1 MEVRVWQPK
10 TVRSWTLP
18 MQEVRILPIG
28 DIHFGAVGCDLDRLR
43 RHLRWGVKN
52 DCYFIGMGDYLDVA
66 TPSNRRALKS
76 ISGDLY
82 ESMRQ
87 MMDEKMADQTDKLAR
102 ILAPTKGR
110 WLGLVSGHHL
120 WEFEDGSTT
129 DTRLATKL
137 ETTYMGDGAAMAVLH
152 FTYKRKTPGALH
164 GYAKI
169 WYHHGV
175 GMGST
180 PTGRLSKLIGIS
192 KTFFAHIYLA
202 GHSHA
207 KVHDREPWID
217 VGVTPQGAVRWDS
230 TNRIRATTGGF
241 LKGYEMGSKNP
252 HGYPAASYVERAA
265 MPPTALGG
273 VLLYVR
279 PRIREGR
286 IEIDLGYQ
294 DG

>member
-1 MEVRVWQPK
+1 MR
-10 TVRSWTLP
+10 
-18 MQEVRILPIG
+18 EVRILPIG
-28 DIHFGAVGCDLDRLR
+28 DIHFGADGCDLDRLR

-52 DCYFIGMGDYLDVA
+52 DCYFLGMGDYLDVA
-66 TPSNRRALKS
+66 SPSNRKAIKS

-82 ESMRQ
+82 DSVRE
-87 MMDEKMADQTDKLAR
+87 MMDEKMAESTDSLAR

-129 DTRLATKL
+129 DTRLASKL
-137 ETTYMGDGAAMAVLH
+137 ETAYMGDGAAMAILH
-152 FTYKRKTPGALH
+152 FVYKGHIH

-175 GMGST
+175 GFGRT
-180 PTGRLSKLIGIS
+180 PTGRLNRLIGIS
-192 KTFFAHIYLA
+192 QTFFAHIYLA

-217 VGVTPQGAVRWDS
+217 VGMTPQGNIRWES

-241 LKGYEMGSKNP
+241 LKGYEVGTKNA
-252 HGYPAASYVERAA
+252 HGYPAASYVEKGA

-273 VLLYVR
+273 VLLYIR
-279 PRIREGR
+279 PRAKEGR